1 MEEYLTI
8 SAVAA
13 SRQAAQEEREDQDQ
27 EEEVSV
33 SPPLT
38 GQHWNH
44 EVHARGAAFGFNAIP
59 FISQAERLGEF
70 PISNKDNVNNS
81 RQEYL
86 EELEK
91 WSSPPSY
98 SEVVTKDSTSN
109 DGEEPDKRED
119 NVSEGDSH
127 QVTIDM
133 EMLTSEAGLPS
144 YDDACRIN
152 NINNNYI

>member
-1 MEEYLTI
+1 M
-8 SAVAA
+8 
-13 SRQAAQEEREDQDQ
+13 
-27 EEEVSV
+27 
-33 SPPLT
+33 
-38 GQHWNH
+38 
-44 EVHARGAAFGFNAIP
+44 
-59 FISQAERLGEF
+59 
-70 PISNKDNVNNS
+70 
-81 RQEYL
+81 

-98 SEVVTKDSTSN
+98 SEVVTKALTSN
-109 DGEEPDKRED
+109 DGEDTDKSED
-119 NVSEGDSH
+119 NVSEEGSL